1 MATTEESRHELY
13 TGLQEVIG
21 TARATTLMEYLPP
34 VGWADVATKR
44 DLDALE
50 ERMNF
55 RFEAVDHKFA
65 KQIAVLQGET
75 AVLRGEMLAGMANLQ
90 ATLIRYYVGG
100 LFMVLFGVMAIVFG
114 AGLLSPPA

>member
-65 KQIAVLQGET
+65 KQIAVLQGE
-75 AVLRGEMLAGMANLQ
+75 MLAGMANLQ

-100 LFMVLFGVMAIVFG
+100 LFMVLFGVMAIVLS